1 MKKRIAFAIV
11 VSAVACAT
19 AWGQAVP
26 PQPPEPAQAP
36 SAPLASSLPVNPDDL
51 PPEESLPGEPAGVV
65 QLPQIGAAASSFDA
79 PPPAAISRPRRAPAP
94 MEPARRAEITKLTR
108 VMAGLHALRVLCKG
122 PDDQLW
128 RERMSTLL
136 DLETK
141 GQPELRE
148 SFVSV
153 FNSGYEAEQ
162 SKRVS
167 CPSNANQVEAGLARE
182 GRRLALALAAWGTT
196 SGPRASVASQTKT
209 KP

>member
-1 MKKRIAFAIV
+1 MKKRIALATLI
-11 VSAVACAT
+11 SALAFTA

-26 PQPPEPAQAP
+26 PRPPEPAQAP
-36 SAPLASSLPVNPDDL
+36 SAPIASSLPVNPDDL
-51 PPEESLPGEPAGVV
+51 PPEETLPSEPEGVV
-65 QLPQIGAAASSFDA
+65 QLPQIGAAASSFDV
-79 PPPAAISRPRRAPAP
+79 PPPSAISRPRKPP
-94 MEPARRAEITKLTR
+94 PQMEPARRAEITKLTR

-128 RERMSTLL
+128 RERMGTLL

-162 SKRVS
+162 AKRVS
-167 CPSNANQVEAGLARE
+167 CPSNANEVEAGLARE
-182 GRRLALALAAWGTT
+182 GRRLALVLAAWGTT
-196 SGPRASVASQTKT
+196 SATRPTTAAA
-209 KP
+209 KPKQ